1 MTVVSFRN
9 WTAPARFDDLP
20 WTQVRIEEAP
30 LEAGAYVAIETIDL
44 DPVDEDPAYP
54 DEHSFTTELGTGDEL
69 WYRLVWLD
77 ATADESVPTDPIQ
90 NVLADQPYATVT
102 ELQRIL
108 KLPGATAAQLAAMDR
123 VLMSATLEINAELGL
138 TDPYGEVPDLVVE
151 VCLERAVEH
160 WRQQESPFGVLGL
173 GGVETATAFTGRD
186 TWDRHAHKLAP
197 LKESW
202 GIA

>member
-1 MTVVSFRN
+1 
-9 WTAPARFDDLP
+9 
-20 WTQVRIEEAP
+20 
-30 LEAGAYVAIETIDL
+30 
-44 DPVDEDPAYP
+44 
-54 DEHSFTTELGTGDEL
+54 
-69 WYRLVWLD
+69 
-77 ATADESVPTDPIQ
+77 
-90 NVLADQPYATVT
+90 
-102 ELQRIL
+102 
-108 KLPGATAAQLAAMDR
+108 MDR
-123 VLMSATLEINAELGL
+123 VLMSATLEINSELGL